1 MTWDPPSRRRRRH
14 RGHGRTVPSPS
25 HSFFSPTVQDRGK
38 KSGKAIVMEIPLVS
52 GRGVTIL
59 DWTLNGH
66 IFQKF
71 RVRKRQH
78 GKSNGPELSSDDS
91 EESRDRPTSIL
102 PHPRPHRCWT
112 VKLSRGD
119 AGERDCDSAW
129 QGRKCLRTAFFGER
143 KTVFNNSP
151 LIVSHAAV

>member
-1 MTWDPPSRRRRRH
+1 MGSPFAPATSSSWPWSHCPFSFPFFFLPDSPRQREEKWKGYCDGDPPCLWQRCYNPGLDSQW
-14 RGHGRTVPSPS
+14 S
-25 HSFFSPTVQDRGK
+25 HLS
-38 KSGKAIVMEIPLVS
+38 EIQS
-52 GRGVTIL
+52 
-59 DWTLNGH
+59 
-66 IFQKF
+66 
-71 RVRKRQH
+71 H
-78 GKSNGPELSSDDS
+78 GKSDGPEFSSDDS

-129 QGRKCLRTAFFGER
+129 RGRKCLRTAFFGER

>member
-59 DWTLNGH
+59 DWTPSGR
-66 IFQKF
+66 ISQKF

-78 GKSNGPELSSDDS
+78 GKSDGPEFSSNDS

-119 AGERDCDSAW
+119 AGERDCDSPW
-129 QGRKCLRTAFFGER
+129 RGEKVLENGLFWRTKDCFQ
-143 KTVFNNSP
+143 
-151 LIVSHAAV
+151 